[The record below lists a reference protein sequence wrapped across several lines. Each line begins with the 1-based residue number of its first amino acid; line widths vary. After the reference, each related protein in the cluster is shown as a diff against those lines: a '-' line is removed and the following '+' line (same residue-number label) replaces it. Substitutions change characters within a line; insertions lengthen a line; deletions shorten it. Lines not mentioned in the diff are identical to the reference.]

1 MDTNYFSEKY
11 ESIKKQA
18 INIGPSL
25 IVSIIIFI
33 IFYVIA
39 NYYKNIMIANKNTN
53 NQESEMI
60 QNYNTH
66 KNLIYYQFVWI
77 IYYSI
82 LFSGIMF
89 SLINLG
95 FNIATILTILA
106 TLGLAIGL
114 ALQDFLKNIIS
125 GIYLSFTNMFGLGD
139 LISVRSL
146 GSTNPTFGKILD
158 FNLFYTTIIE
168 DKTNQITMIPNST
181 IQNNILTN
189 LSKNINY

>member
-158 FNLFYTTIIE
+158 FNLFYTTIVE

>member
-1 MDTNYFSEKY
+1 MDTNYFSNKY

-18 INIGPSL
+18 IDIVPSL
-25 IVSIIIFI
+25 IISIIIFI

-39 NYYKNIMIANKNTN
+39 NYYKNTMIVNKNIN

-60 QNYNTH
+60 QDYNTH

-89 SLINLG
+89 ALINLG
-95 FNIATILTILA
+95 FNVATILTILA
-106 TLGLAIGL
+106 TFGLAIGL

-139 LISVRSL
+139 FISLRSL

-168 DKTNQITMIPNST
+168 NKTNQITMIPNST

>member
-11 ESIKKQA
+11 ESIKKQT
-18 INIGPSL
+18 IEFIPSL
-25 IVSIIIFI
+25 IMSIIIFI

-39 NYYKNIMIANKNTN
+39 NYYKNTMIDKKNIN

-60 QNYNTH
+60 QDYNTH

-89 SLINLG
+89 ALINLG
-95 FNIATILTILA
+95 FNVATILTILA

-125 GIYLSFTNMFGLGD
+125 GIYLSFTNMFELGD
-139 LISVRSL
+139 FISLKSL

-168 DKTNQITMIPNST
+168 NNTNQITTIPNST

>member
-1 MDTNYFSEKY
+1 MDTNYFSNKY

-18 INIGPSL
+18 VDIIPSL
-25 IVSIIIFI
+25 IISIIIFI

-39 NYYKNIMIANKNTN
+39 NYYKNTMIVNKNIN

-60 QNYNTH
+60 QDYNTH

-89 SLINLG
+89 ALINLG
-95 FNIATILTILA
+95 FNVATILTILA
-106 TLGLAIGL
+106 TFGLAIGL

-139 LISVRSL
+139 FISLRSL

-168 DKTNQITMIPNST
+168 NKTNQITMIPNST